1 MTRDE
6 SDVVQLLIDAGVLT
20 LEDAKD
26 IETLKGEAVLERM
39 IAMRVLLPS
48 EIEMA
53 RRHIVDALTRTNRT
67 KRLHAQA
74 SLVQIITNNLHRR
87 LDNAGEQVRVA
98 KKHITGGAF
107 AAIAAAKPDK

>member
-6 SDVVQLLIDAGVLT
+6 SDVVQLLIDAGVLS
-20 LEDAKD
+20 LEDARQ

-48 EIEMA
+48 EIEVA
-53 RRHIVDALTRTNRT
+53 RGHIVGALTRTNRT

-74 SLVQIITNNLHRR
+74 SLVQLITNNLHRR
-87 LDNAGEQVRVA
+87 LDDAGDQIHAA
-98 KKHITGGAF
+98 KEHITGSGF
-107 AAIAAAKPDK
+107 VAIAAKADK